1 MPTNLIEQVL
11 KTIRAYSMLKPDDSV
26 IIAVSGGPD
35 SIFLAYALIRLKNK
49 LKLKSLSICNLDHGL
64 RGKESADDSEF
75 VRKFAG
81 DMGLK
86 FFSKALR
93 LKARQAKGLSIE
105 ELAREER
112 YRFFREAAE
121 ISGATVIATGH
132 TIDDQAETVLM
143 RVVKGSSLKGIA
155 GIAPARDYGDLRVI
169 RPLIEIEKSE
179 IIRYLDETDID
190 YRIDSTNSEPIYFRN
205 IIRNEVIPFLAKYN
219 PRLKRSLFSLAQHLR
234 EDYDFISEAKLHL
247 KKGKFCKASSGD
259 VVIKIKDIVIQ
270 PAAIQKEVLRDALES
285 SGGEVK
291 RLSYRHWKELESL
304 VRNKPKG
311 SSVHLPG
318 SICVTKSCA
327 DITFARI

>member
-11 KTIRAYSMLKPDDSV
+11 KTVRAYSMLKPGDSV

-35 SIFLAYALIRLKNK
+35 SIFLVHALSRLKNK

-64 RGKESADDSEF
+64 RGEESADDSEF
-75 VRKFAG
+75 VKRLAG
-81 DMGLK
+81 DMGLR
-86 FFSKALR
+86 FFYKSLR
-93 LKARQAKGLSIE
+93 LRTRQAKSLSIE

-112 YRFFREAAE
+112 YRFFKEAAE
-121 ISGATVIATGH
+121 ISGANVIATGH

-143 RVVKGSSLKGIA
+143 RVIKGSSLKGIV

-179 IIRYLDETDID
+179 IVGYLDRAGVD
-190 YRIDSTNSEPIYFRN
+190 YRIDSTNLEPVYFRN
-205 IIRNEVIPFLAKYN
+205 IIRKEVMPFLEKYN

-234 EDYDFISEAKLHL
+234 EDYDFISEAKLRM
-247 KKGKFCKASSGD
+247 KNGKFYKASGGG
-259 VVIKIKDIVIQ
+259 VVIKIKDIALQ

-318 SICVTKSCA
+318 SISVTKSGA